1 MNFIHLEVPIRAPSK
16 KRKYVILDDSA
27 SESEDDNNISPK
39 PKEKRKRVQK
49 ISDSNDDNSEDEVV
63 IVNEVEG
70 RFSGKVK
77 MFDKKAFTQL
87 ANAFLMS
94 TAKTI

>member
-1 MNFIHLEVPIRAPSK
+1 MPIRTPSK
-16 KRKYVILDDSA
+16 KRKYVILDDSS
-27 SESEDDNNISPK
+27 SESEDDNNTSPK

-49 ISDSNDDNSEDEVV
+49 IIDSDNGNSEDEVV

-77 MFDKKAFTQL
+77 IFDKKAFTQQVNTSL
-87 ANAFLMS
+87 KSA
-94 TAKTI
+94 TKTTWQCP

>member
-1 MNFIHLEVPIRAPSK
+1 MPIRAPSK
-16 KRKYVILDDSA
+16 KRKYVILDDSS
-27 SESEDDNNISPK
+27 SESEDDNTSPK

-49 ISDSNDDNSEDEVV
+49 IIDSDNGNSEDEVV

-77 MFDKKAFTQL
+77 IFDKKAFTQQVNTSL
-87 ANAFLMS
+87 KSA
-94 TAKTI
+94 TKTT